1 MVNRLAAVL
10 LIVTLTGCSGLSALT
25 SLASGGGTNVA
36 ANTQVGREN
45 RQSFASFET
54 GDTAG
59 RDIVS
64 KEIDAGQVGTLT
76 VKNEDIPP
84 WVILLMLLGWL
95 APSPGEIGRGI
106 YKLLRGE
113 K

>member
-1 MVNRLAAVL
+1 MKLAASLALCVAL
-10 LIVTLTGCSGLSALT
+10 AGCSSLPLGLL
-25 SLASGGGTNVA
+25 GGGGPNVA
-36 ANTQVGREN
+36 ANTQVGKEN
-45 RQSFASFET
+45 RQAVSSMEF

-64 KEIDAGQVGTLT
+64 KELEAGPVESLNITNQ
-76 VKNEDIPP
+76 DIPP

-106 YKLLRGE
+106 YKLLRG
-113 K
+113 